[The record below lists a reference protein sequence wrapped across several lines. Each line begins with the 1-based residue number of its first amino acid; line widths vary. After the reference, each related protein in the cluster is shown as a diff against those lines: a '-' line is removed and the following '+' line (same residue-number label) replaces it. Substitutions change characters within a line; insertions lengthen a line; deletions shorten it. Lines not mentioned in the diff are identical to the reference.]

1 MRKYFSPIVTSL
13 AFAASLASTASAHIQ
28 LRDPPARYEVT
39 NFDNGIKSCP
49 CGLGSSNRT
58 CNLAVDSSDP
68 DRSTRVSRFEAGS
81 TITLVFDEF
90 VDHAGRFRVAFDPD
104 GADMA
109 DFNANVLEDMPDP
122 AGTGGQTW
130 EIQVTLPNMT
140 CTNCTLQLVQAMEV
154 DVNTPIA
161 DPAPISSYYSCVD
174 LELVAPGTLG
184 APEQPGQEQPGQEQ
198 PGQEQPGQEQPAG
211 ETDPN
216 AQPPSDEADPS
227 DEPAGEEASGPEPG
241 PGPSNGAQSGGSAAG
256 DMTGT
261 PLIPAGTGTPMD
273 TGSGSGV
280 VAPGAVAMN
289 DPAGAAPG
297 SVGGT
302 LPPPP
307 SIAGSSTESGAS
319 GGCALAH
326 APGGASLGLGLL
338 GLFAAVGLRR
348 RARRAA

>member
-1 MRKYFSPIVTSL
+1 MRKSFSLSVTSL
-13 AFAASLASTASAHIQ
+13 GLACLASTASAHIQ

-109 DFNANVLEDMPDP
+109 DFNANVLEDIPDP

-130 EIQVTLPNMT
+130 EIEVTLPNMT
-140 CTNCTLQLVQAMEV
+140 CENCTLQLVQAMEV

-174 LELVAPGTLG
+174 LQLVAPGTLG
-184 APEQPGQEQPGQEQ
+184 TPQAPPAEEPPGEAQPGEEP
-198 PGQEQPGQEQPAG
+198 PSDQPAG
-211 ETDPN
+211 EE
-216 AQPPSDEADPS
+216 QPANEAEPSG
-227 DEPAGEEASGPEPG
+227 EPAPTNPSEPPPA
-241 PGPSNGAQSGGSAAG
+241 PGDGAQSGSAAG
-256 DMTGT
+256 DDSST
-261 PLIPAGTGTPMD
+261 PLIPAGSGTPMD
-273 TGSGSGV
+273 TGSSGGV
-280 VAPGAVAMN
+280 GPSGELAMN
-289 DPAGAAPG
+289 DAPSAAPG
-297 SVGGT
+297 SVGST

-307 SIAGSSTESGAS
+307 SLPGASSDSGAS
-319 GGCALAH
+319 GGCGLAQ
-326 APGGASLGLGLL
+326 APAGATLGLSLL
-338 GLFAAVGLRR
+338 GIVAAIGLRR
-348 RARRAA
+348 RVRRAA

>member
-1 MRKYFSPIVTSL
+1 MRKYLSPIVTSL
-13 AFAASLASTASAHIQ
+13 ALASIASTASAHIE
-28 LRDPPARYEVT
+28 LRDPPARYEIT
-39 NFDNGIKSCP
+39 NFDTGIKSCP

-109 DFNANVLEDMPDP
+109 DFNANILEDVPDP

-154 DVNTPIA
+154 DVNTPVA

-174 LELVAPGTLG
+174 VELVAPGTLG
-184 APEQPGQEQPGQEQ
+184 APQEEPAEAPPGQAQPGEEAPSDQPPGTGQPGD
-198 PGQEQPGQEQPAG
+198 

-216 AQPPSDEADPS
+216 GEAAGTDTSQPAAPQ
-227 DEPAGEEASGPEPG
+227 GG
-241 PGPSNGAQSGGSAAG
+241 GAQSGGSAAG
-256 DMTGT
+256 DESST
-261 PLIPAGTGTPMD
+261 PLIPAGSGTPMD
-273 TGSGSGV
+273 TGSSGGG
-280 VAPGAVAMN
+280 VAPAGEIAMN
-289 DPAGAAPG
+289 DAPGAAPG
-297 SVGGT
+297 SVGST

-307 SIAGSSTESGAS
+307 SVAGASAESGAS
-319 GGCALAH
+319 GGCGLSP
-326 APGGASLGLGLL
+326 APGSAALGLGLL
-338 GLFAAVGLRR
+338 ALLAAAGLGRHK
-348 RARRAA
+348 RRAA